1 MESIKELREICQ
13 NTRLWADTWHG
24 RNICRPLSIYITR
37 LVLFTPLTANHVTMI
52 FFVAGLAGALLFL
65 NGSRMFNFIAA
76 IMLQLWY
83 LLDHVDG
90 EVARYRKT
98 TSLAG
103 IYMDEMV
110 HYIVHPLI
118 FICMGI
124 GQFFLYGQ
132 SVFIFACIMAAAA
145 MIFIPLS
152 QQVKEKVFK
161 KGSSPVSDDKKCDE
175 AKGKRLFSIL
185 HKSCTFPAV
194 MNIITALTFISLFI
208 KIDLAPF
215 ILWYYAVIGTLVW
228 SMRIAAV
235 IVSGKQGLDES

>member
-13 NTRLWADTWHG
+13 NARLWADTWHG

-52 FFVAGLAGALLFL
+52 FFVTGLAGSLLFL
-65 NGSRMFNFIAA
+65 NGSRMFNFTAA
-76 IMLQLWY
+76 IMLQSWY

-132 SVFIFACIMAAAA
+132 PVFIFVCIMAAAA

-152 QQVKEKVFK
+152 QQVKEKIFE
-161 KGSSPVSDDKKCDE
+161 KGSSPVNDDKKRDE
-175 AKGKRLFSIL
+175 AKGKRIFSIL

-194 MNIITALTFISLFI
+194 MNIITALTFVSLFI

-228 SMRIAAV
+228 SMRAAAV
-235 IVSGKQGLDES
+235 IVSEKQPIR

>member
-1 MESIKELREICQ
+1 MESIKELRGICQ

-24 RNICRPLSIYITR
+24 KNICRPVSIYITR

-52 FFVAGLAGALLFL
+52 FFVTGLAGSLLFL
-65 NGSRMFNFIAA
+65 NGSRTFNFIAS

-124 GQFFLYGQ
+124 GQFLLCGQ
-132 SVFIFACIMAAAA
+132 SIFIFTCILAAAA

-152 QQVKEKVFK
+152 QQVREKIFK
-161 KGSSPVSDDKKCDE
+161 KESASVDDDKKRDE
-175 AKGKRLFSIL
+175 VNGKKLFSIL

-194 MNIITALTFISLFI
+194 MNIITAFAFISLFV
-208 KIDLAPF
+208 KIDLVPF
-215 ILWYYAVIGTLVW
+215 VLWYYAVIGTLVW
-228 SMRIAAV
+228 SMRVAAV
-235 IVSGKQGLDES
+235 IVSGKQGSDEN